1 MGRKTT
7 MAERKALGKG
17 LGALIPDIEGDLV
30 ERKEGALYCNLDE
43 IQLNH
48 YQPRST
54 FDKGKIEELA
64 SSIKEKGVIQPLLVR
79 KLKSGYQLIAGERRL
94 RAAKSA
100 GLREVPILIKEISG
114 AELLEYSLIENLQ
127 REDLNPIE
135 EAEAYK
141 KLMKDFGYTQQK
153 VAQVLGKNR
162 ATIANQLRLL
172 KLPEM
177 VKKSLAQGEI
187 TIGHARCLLSLN
199 EVQKQREAFRIVVRK
214 GLSVRET
221 EKLVKRLSQEK
232 KKREPEKRLIHL
244 EYIRNDLRQWLGTQV
259 KIVKRG
265 RKGRIIIEF
274 YSSEE
279 LERIIERI
287 KGVHERASF

>member
-1 MGRKTT
+1 

-17 LGALIPDIEGDLV
+17 LGALIPDIESGF
-30 ERKEGALYCNLDE
+30 ERKESSLYCNLDE
-43 IQLNH
+43 IQLNP
-48 YQPRST
+48 YQPRAN
-54 FDKGKIEELA
+54 FDREKIEELTH
-64 SSIKEKGVIQPLLVR
+64 SIKEKGVIQPLLVR
-79 KLKSGYQLIAGERRL
+79 EVKSGYQLIAGERRL

-100 GLREVPILIKEISG
+100 GLSKIPIIVRKISE

-127 REDLNPIE
+127 REDLNPVE

-141 KLMKDFGYTQQK
+141 KLMKKFDYTQQK
-153 VAQVLGKNR
+153 IAQVLGKNR

-177 VKKSLAQGEI
+177 VRESLAQNEI
-187 TIGHARCLLSLN
+187 TMGHARSLLSLN
-199 EVQKQREAFRIVVRK
+199 ELQKQKEAFRIVVRK

-221 EKLVKRLSQEK
+221 EKLAKKLSK
-232 KKREPEKRLIHL
+232 LKKRKEPERRLIHL
-244 EYIRNDLRQWLGTQV
+244 EYIRNDLKQWLGTQV
-259 KIVKRG
+259 RIVKRG

-287 KGVHERASF
+287 KGVHERESF

>member
-1 MGRKTT
+1 

-17 LGALIPDIEGDLV
+17 LGALIPDIEGDF
-30 ERKEGALYCNLDE
+30 ERKEGGFYCNLNE
-43 IQLNH
+43 IQLNP
-48 YQPRST
+48 YQPRSI
-54 FDKGKIEELA
+54 FDREKIEELTH
-64 SSIKEKGVIQPLLVR
+64 SIKEKGVIQPLLVR
-79 KLKSGYQLIAGERRL
+79 KVKGGYQLIAGERRL
-94 RAAKSA
+94 RAAKKA
-100 GLREVPILIKEISG
+100 GLDKVPIIVKEIPE
-114 AELLEYSLIENLQ
+114 AEVLEYSLIENLQ
-127 REDLNPIE
+127 RENLNPIE

-141 KLMKDFGYTQQK
+141 KLMKDFSYTQQK

-162 ATIANQLRLL
+162 TTVANQLRLL

-177 VKKSLAQGEI
+177 VKKSLAQNEI
-187 TIGHARCLLSLN
+187 TMGHARSLLSLN
-199 EVQKQREAFRIVVRK
+199 ELQKQKEAFRIVVRK

-232 KKREPEKRLIHL
+232 KKKEPEKRLIHL

-259 KIVKRG
+259 KIIKRG
-265 RKGRIIIEF
+265 KKGRIIIEF

-287 KGVHERASF
+287 KGIHEKARG